1 MPTELKRHRIE
12 RFGTEEVPDPLE
24 LEILPEKNALE
35 IEDERSDRTSTAIT
49 LQRPR
54 ADPP

>member
-12 RFGTEEVPDPLE
+12 RFGTAEVPDPLE

-35 IEDERSDRTSTAIT
+35 IEDERTDRTSAAIT
-49 LQRPR
+49 LQQPR
-54 ADPP
+54 ANLP